1 MNKKRGKPM
10 NTTQS
15 LQRLEELT
23 HTYLEELQ
31 FITSEQVN
39 ASPNEAEWSLGQM
52 YQHLIN
58 SALYMQI
65 SNINICLNQDQNH
78 NLDENNIG
86 VKTDIG
92 NQVFALGGFPPI
104 RIHVPASSQYT
115 PVNPESKEQLI
126 EGMNRVLI
134 KMKEI
139 EPRLQQF
146 PSMNTVRHPR
156 LGSLNAVEWFSLV
169 EMHYRHHLHQRDR
182 LYEFLNI
189 SL

>member
-1 MNKKRGKPM
+1 M

-15 LQRLEELT
+15 LHRLEDLT

-31 FITSEQVN
+31 FITLEQLN
-39 ASPNEAEWSLGQM
+39 TIPNEAEWSLGQM

-65 SNINICLNQDQNH
+65 SNVNICLNLDQDH
-78 NLDENNIG
+78 NLDENNKG
-86 VKTDIG
+86 EKTDAG
-92 NQVFALGGFPPI
+92 HQVFELGGFPPV
-104 RIHVPASSQYT
+104 RIHVPASPQYT
-115 PVNPESKEQLI
+115 PVNPENKEQLI
-126 EGMNRVLI
+126 EGMNRVLVN
-134 KMKEI
+134 MKEI

-146 PSMNTVRHPR
+146 PSMNTVPHPS
-156 LGSLNAVEWFSLV
+156 LGSLNAEEWFSLV

-189 SL
+189 SNS